1 MASTRRGSIAQTLGA
16 HFAGGAG
23 QAAGMGKPVPSTIRM
38 TNWRADTAA
47 LKERG
52 SLRIWPDPQMEWLA
66 APSGRRGRP
75 AIVSDAAMQICLMLK
90 ELYGLPLRQATGL
103 MASLLTL
110 ARLDW
115 PVPNVSTFR
124 RQQVLT
130 VTIPHR
136 HRRPAGYGAPGRWGS
151 GAARPQGELLSRACS
166 RRRNEIETAQG
177 LGSRA
182 HSPPSRPAPRLTL
195 SPDVVHERT

>member
-1 MASTRRGSIAQTLGA
+1 
-16 HFAGGAG
+16 
-23 QAAGMGKPVPSTIRM
+23 MGKPVPSTIRT
-38 TNWRADTAA
+38 TNWRADNAA

-52 SLRIWPDPQMEWLA
+52 SLRIWLDPQMEWLA

-75 AIVSDAAMQICLMLK
+75 AIVSDAAMQICLMLN

-124 RQQVLT
+124 R
-130 VTIPHR
+130 
-136 HRRPAGYGAPGRWGS
+136 
-151 GAARPQGELLSRACS
+151 
-166 RRRNEIETAQG
+166 
-177 LGSRA
+177 
-182 HSPPSRPAPRLTL
+182 
-195 SPDVVHERT
+195 